1 MMVLAS
7 SSRRTSSCTINRQRP
22 GRERGFGRSP
32 RLHRLST
39 LKLIGLLLL
48 PVTIT
53 SPAAAQPPSLAD
65 IEGSSIEAT
74 VTEMRTVR
82 ADGKTGQQRAHLNLK
97 LVLEGNS
104 RVHYT
109 LTITIHRI
117 GKGDSD
123 TRSHSARAT
132 LGHPHRFRDGPA
144 VWMFEDGSLNLLR
157 VQNEGGMLW
166 KLILA
171 KSAGALTCLASK
183 AFAREDG
190 IGGLATT
197 STNFG
202 KQRVEFLA
210 SKVVASSCRMI
221 KP

>member
-1 MMVLAS
+1 MYDQLLEE
-7 SSRRTSSCTINRQRP
+7 RP

-32 RLHRLST
+32 RRETLHRLST

-53 SPAAAQPPSLAD
+53 SPAAAQSPSLAD
-65 IEGSSIEAT
+65 LEGSSIEAT

-82 ADGKTGQQRAHLNLK
+82 ADGKTGQQRAHQDLK
-97 LVLEGNS
+97 LVLERNGS
-104 RVHYT
+104 VRYT

-117 GKGDSD
+117 RKGDSD
-123 TRSHSARAT
+123 TRSHSATAT

-166 KLILA
+166 KLNLA
-171 KSAGALTCLASK
+171 KSADTVTCLASK

-210 SKVVASSCRMI
+210 SKVVASSCRVI